1 MTTFAIEA
9 VTTQEQPRQRGKYA
23 DHIERAIT
31 AGYANLA
38 RAMVQAAIQDAL
50 KAKDELT
57 REEGAAWLGS
67 VEGLEM
73 AELCGFDAELIKKWY
88 FAGCPTRPGEM
99 LQ

>member
-1 MTTFAIEA
+1 MTTFAIA
-9 VTTQEQPRQRGKYA
+9 TNIRQSRPA
-23 DHIERAIT
+23 TRRRDTDLQAAIN

-57 REEGAAWLGS
+57 REEAAAWLIGPT
-67 VEGLEM
+67 GQAM
-73 AELCGFDAELIKKWY
+73 AELGGFNCDLIKKWY